1 MFIGYGY
8 GYPLSTLQGGGL
20 SASAW
25 AAFNARAAADPS
37 GAALAAEA
45 AVSNCLFGRF
55 ATIYNF

>member
-25 AAFNARAAADPS
+25 AAFNTRADAD
-37 GAALAAEA
+37 GAATAEG
-45 AVSNCLFGRF
+45 AVSGCLFGRF

>member
-25 AAFNARAAADPS
+25 AAFNTRADAD
-37 GAALAAEA
+37 GATAAEA
-45 AVSNCLFGRF
+45 AVDGCLFNRF
-55 ATIYNF
+55 AAIYNF

>member
-1 MFIGYGY
+1 MFLGYGY

-25 AAFNARAAADPS
+25 AAFNARADADPS

-45 AVSNCLFGRF
+45 AVSGCLFGRF